1 MSISPMSSNV
11 YNNMGYGA
19 KAESPKKPAGA
30 EPASV
35 QPREEAPVASDTVE
49 LSAKKPADDTSATP
63 ALDTT
68 ATTTT
73 TPPQAGFPVVPVAVG
88 GGVGAIGGGLGL
100 HAMFG
105 DDSKEGG
112 KVKIKDDKLETVSEK
127 ITAEG
132 KTHVI
137 DTDTGLKYEIKEAES
152 SATMGDITGTIKVG
166 NDPTEYTYVKGT
178 DKPSLTTEFHVGG
191 HDALLGAEDAK
202 KATLTVTESG
212 VKITPHADHAK
223 TLKTLEFKLN
233 DKGVLERTDAL
244 TTLIGTEAG
253 QLEETVVAKFQTHL
267 ESLKLGNVAKELKE
281 KLQPKGL
288 SDLVKF
294 EEAGGLFGRKINWAI
309 WTGAAV
315 VGLAGAA
322 AGFFLGKKPAPAP
335 DASTVS

>member
-73 TPPQAGFPVVPVAVG
+73 PPQAGFPVVPVAVG

-137 DTDTGLKYEIKEAES
+137 DTETNLKYQIKDAEG
-152 SATMGDITGTIKVG
+152 SATMGDITGEQTINTQK
-166 NDPTEYTYVKGT
+166 YTYVKGT
-178 DKPSLTTEFHVGG
+178 DKPSLTTEFHVSG
-191 HDALLGAEDAK
+191 HDALLGAKDAK

-294 EEAGGLFGRKINWAI
+294 EEAGGLFGRKLNWAI

-322 AGFFLGKKPAPAP
+322 AGFFFGKPKQVTAP

>member
-1 MSISPMSSNV
+1 MSISPMSSSV

-137 DTDTGLKYEIKEAES
+137 DTETNLKYQIKNAEG
-152 SATMGDITGTIKVG
+152 SATMGDITGEQTINTQK
-166 NDPTEYTYVKGT
+166 YTYVKGT
-178 DKPSLTTEFHVGG
+178 DKPSLTTEFHVSG
-191 HDALLGAEDAK
+191 HDALLGAKDAK
-202 KATLTVTESG
+202 KATLTVAENS
-212 VKITPHADHAK
+212 VSIVPHPE
-223 TLKTLEFKLN
+223 LKLN
-233 DKGVLERTDAL
+233 TLDFTLDQEGKLVPSDAITKLIADKKIEQSSIDGIVKHVQDTFKP
-244 TTLIGTEAG
+244 AG
-253 QLEETVVAKFQTHL
+253 
-267 ESLKLGNVAKELKE
+267 VAKELKE

-288 SDLVKF
+288 GDLVKF
-294 EEAGGLFGRKINWAI
+294 EEAGGLFGRKLNWAI

-322 AGFFLGKKPAPAP
+322 AGFFFGKPKQVTAP